1 MKYINNSEP
10 IGNSLVVCTF
20 LIDWSF
26 LLNILGCQQVTNRFN
41 PEILNINLPA
51 KNYNLEK
58 NKCSQC
64 HTCNM
69 SFKIYPDPLLN
80 TIPPHH
86 THMRAHT

>member
-20 LIDWSF
+20 LIDCSF
-26 LLNILGCQQVTNRFN
+26 LLNILGCQQVTYKFNPEILIIIFIN
-41 PEILNINLPA
+41 PEILNIILPA

-64 HTCNM
+64 HTCDM
-69 SFKIYPDPLLN
+69 FFKI
-80 TIPPHH
+80 
-86 THMRAHT
+86 